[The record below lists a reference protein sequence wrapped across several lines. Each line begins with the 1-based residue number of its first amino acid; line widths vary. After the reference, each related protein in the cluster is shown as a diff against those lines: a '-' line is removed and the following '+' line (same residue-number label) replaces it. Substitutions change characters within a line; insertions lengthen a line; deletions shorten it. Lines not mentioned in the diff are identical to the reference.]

1 MIQIKNSDN
10 VNNALIQ
17 YAEEQTD
24 LLTHLEVSVV
34 AKVAELFGRWHEFLE

>member
-10 VNNALIQ
+10 VNALIH

-24 LLTHLEVSVV
+24 LVTHLEVSVV
-34 AKVAELFGRWHEFLE
+34 AKIAELFGRWHEFLE